1 VVLPIAS
8 VVHIVVNVGA
18 ATVKRSRSG
27 FVALSSTILPI
38 GYLVS
43 LHVNPAGLILFWFA
57 S

>member
-1 VVLPIAS
+1 MVLPIAS